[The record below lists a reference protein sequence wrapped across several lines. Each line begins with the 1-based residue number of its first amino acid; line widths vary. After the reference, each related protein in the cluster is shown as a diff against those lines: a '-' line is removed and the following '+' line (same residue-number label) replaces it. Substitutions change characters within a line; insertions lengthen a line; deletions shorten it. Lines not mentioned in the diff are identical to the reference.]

1 VIRAFF
7 PVTSHIDVL
16 GQAPQRTY
24 VFFRILPD
32 AIGQLAPN
40 VDGIVAAGTSCLPNI
55 GL

>member
-16 GQAPQRTY
+16 GQAPQARTSFSEY
-24 VFFRILPD
+24 F
-32 AIGQLAPN
+32 QMLAPN